1 MSVRLTRSHSASVY
15 DRFRRASQTGTRAHV
30 IDFDEPSTS
39 AGANPVRGGGGGHFP
54 IDDAM
59 WLSMFRRLNNLS
71 RTVEAIKICLQSVL
85 TNQQLN
91 NWDLDNCNEGI
102 YVYDYLLLAEHLSKN
117 NYFVSVRSVMPANN
131 CFGLFYFEI
140 TVLQMKSDLGVGL
153 APNTMQ
159 MHELIGHF
167 ESSIALWSDGSI
179 HCKLPHAADVL
190 DGFAQFGAGDVVG
203 CGIDAS
209 NRGVFFTLN
218 GHKISTQFLQA
229 DSFHMY
235 ACCTLVDMN
244 DAVQANFGPDFL
256 FNIVDMV
263 PF

>member
-1 MSVRLTRSHSASVY
+1 MIENALDEQLLCFVEMARSHSASVY
-15 DRFRRASQTGTRAHV
+15 DRFRRVSQTGTRAHV

-39 AGANPVRGGGGGHFP
+39 AGANPVHGGGGGGGHFP

-91 NWDLDNCNEGI
+91 NWDLNNCNEGI

-117 NYFVSVRSVMPANN
+117 NW
-131 CFGLFYFEI
+131 
-140 TVLQMKSDLGVGL
+140 
-153 APNTMQ
+153 
-159 MHELIGHF
+159 HF

-179 HCKLPHAADVL
+179 HCKLPHVADVL

-244 DAVQANFGPDFL
+244 DAIQANFGPDFL
-256 FNIVDMV
+256 FNIVDML